1 MAISVGTK
9 APRFEVDSTAGRVK
23 LEGLGKR
30 LVLYFYPRD
39 NTPGCTR
46 EAQAFAEKYEEF
58 AALDTEIWGVSKDS
72 LASHERFKEKYS
84 LPFPLL
90 TDPGNEVARAF
101 GAFGKKKM
109 YGKEV
114 EGVIRSTFVIGPD
127 GEVEAV
133 WSPVK
138 VPGHADE
145 VLAKVRELAGG

>member
-9 APRFEVDSTAGRVK
+9 APRFEVDSTAGRLK

>member
-145 VLAKVRELAGG
+145 VLAKVRVLAGG

>member
-9 APRFEVDSTAGRVK
+9 APHFELDSTAGPAK
-23 LEGLGKR
+23 LEGLAKR

-46 EAQAFAEKYEEF
+46 QAQGFAEHYEAFQE
-58 AALDTEIWGVSKDS
+58 LGVEVWGVSKDS
-72 LASHERFKEKYS
+72 MASHERFKEKYD

-90 TDPGNEVARAF
+90 HDPDNQVARTY

-133 WSPVK
+133 WSPVR
-138 VPGHADE
+138 VPGHVE
-145 VLAKVRELAGG
+145 QVLEKVRELAGG